1 MAGNFKEKAL
11 HFKEEFSSHFFPCLG
26 LCLLAYVPWA
36 FGYLQL
42 SFAWIILL
50 LSFGAFL
57 QSGHLLNQRQKKV
70 HKNIINED
78 EVKGIWPSM
87 PSWIYFSEEEHGLWV
102 NRILDQMWP
111 YVEDMVQTIIKQSV
125 EPAIQQSLP
134 GPLQCLRF
142 DKISLGQTPP
152 YITNIKTYNTSARE
166 NEFIMDLDV
175 VYNGDAEFVLA
186 VTKVKLGVSDFQLHG
201 PLRVILKPLLP
212 ESNPVGGV
220 TVFFLNR
227 PKISFELTNLL
238 SVLDIPG
245 IKSTLLDITDDVV
258 ASFVV
263 LPNRIAV
270 PLSLNVNAADLQ
282 YPIPDGV
289 LRVQLIEAK
298 DLIKADT
305 AFISEGSSDPYA
317 VVQVGAQKFRTK
329 TKRSNCNPVWKE
341 TFEAFIDN
349 TEGQELFVTIYDED
363 VASSDEKIG
372 QVDLEVARV
381 FEKGISDVWL
391 PLEGVNEG
399 RIHMK
404 LTWFALSSRPEDLRQ
419 ATPINPT
426 VASVFVKVISA
437 IDLPKDFRDE
447 EDPKMLL
454 CDIKVGKTTQ
464 KTYAVSSVT
473 PTWNQGLRFLVSNP
487 RTQTVR
493 INMMEDDKLL
503 CHVNF
508 DLKRIE
514 NVPGMSHEGAFPLIG
529 PGFERSALKCQVVLR
544 AMKAP
549 EVEDTDGTNSCKD
562 MENIPNHDFNRGKIG
577 KGLPVRLH
585 ASVPQLSETEVD
597 SEGQRDL
604 HFRKDTSSS
613 SMTSSAW
620 GMSSLTSL
628 EQSAEELT
636 SRGEVK
642 LALRY
647 DHPKNKLIVVVIRAD
662 GLKSRDAANRTNP
675 YVRLYLLP
683 DKSKKSRRK
692 TGASR
697 GNLNPVFNENFEYD
711 VGLEELKDRDLDL
724 AVKNA
729 RPGLHVRRGWNLI
742 GRTTIQLSELAL
754 SSGITM
760 TCELKK

>member
-1 MAGNFKEKAL
+1 MEKVL
-11 HFKEEFSSHFFPCLG
+11 HFKKQFTSNFFACLG

-57 QSGHLLNQRQKKV
+57 QSGHLLNQRQKKL
-70 HKNIINED
+70 HKNITEED
-78 EVKGIWPSM
+78 DVKGIWPSM
-87 PSWIYFSEEEHGLWV
+87 PSWIYFSEEEHALWV

-111 YVEDMVQTIIKQSV
+111 YVEDMVQAIIKQSV

-152 YITNIKTYNTSARE
+152 YITNFKTYQTSTSTQD

-175 VYNGDAEFVLA
+175 VYNGDADFVLA
-186 VTKVKLGVSDFQLHG
+186 VKKVKLGVSDFQIHG
-201 PLRVILKPLLP
+201 PLRVILKPLVP
-212 ESNPVGGV
+212 DFNPVGGV

-245 IKSTLLDITDDVV
+245 IKSTLLDIIEDVV

-270 PLSLNVNAADLQ
+270 PMSLNVDAADLQ

-305 AFISEGSSDPYA
+305 ALIGEGSSDPYA
-317 VVQVGAQKFRTK
+317 ILEVGAQKFRTK
-329 TKRSNCNPVWKE
+329 TKKSNCDPVWKE

-349 TEGQELFVTIYDED
+349 TEGQELFVKIYDED
-363 VASSDEKIG
+363 FASSDDKIG
-372 QVDLEVARV
+372 QVELQVARV
-381 FEKGISDVWL
+381 LEEGISDVWL
-391 PLEGVNEG
+391 PLEGVDEG
-399 RIHMK
+399 KLHMK
-404 LTWFALSSRPEDLRQ
+404 LTWFALSSKSEDLRQ
-419 ATPINPT
+419 ATPINPI
-426 VASVFVKVISA
+426 VAAVFVKIISA
-437 IDLPKDFRDE
+437 IDLPKDLRDE

-454 CDIKVGKTTQ
+454 CDVSVGKTTQ
-464 KTYAVSSVT
+464 KTYPVSSVT

-529 PGFERSALKCQVVLR
+529 PGFERCSLKCKVVLR

-549 EVEDTDGTNSCKD
+549 EVEEPDGNSCQE
-562 MENIPNHDFNRGKIG
+562 MENFPNNSLNRGNIG
-577 KGLPVRLH
+577 KSLPGRLN

-597 SEGQRDL
+597 SEGQSGL
-604 HFRKDTSSS
+604 HFRKETSCS

-628 EQSAEELT
+628 EQSTEELT

-642 LALRY
+642 LGLRY
-647 DHPKNKLIVVVIRAD
+647 DHSKNRLIVVVIRAD
-662 GLKSRDAANRTNP
+662 CLKSRDATNKTNP

-683 DKSKKSRRK
+683 DKTKKSRRK

-697 GNLNPVFNENFEYD
+697 GNLNPVFNETFEYD

-724 AVKNA
+724 VVKNA